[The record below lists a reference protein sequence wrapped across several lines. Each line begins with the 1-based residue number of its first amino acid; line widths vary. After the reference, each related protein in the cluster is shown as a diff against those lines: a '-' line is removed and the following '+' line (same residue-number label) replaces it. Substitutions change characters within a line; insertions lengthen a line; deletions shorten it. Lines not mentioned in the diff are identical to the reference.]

1 MYFAYFTLVQ
11 KLISNTF
18 VYLSMKYIHAFK
30 KYINISKEEF
40 SLSSY
45 LYNRF
50 SLNYFLLR
58 RKLRNG
64 DKDHHFYFPPFL
76 PLSLPFLLHFQ
87 LKKAAIRWILPLFLF
102 GERGGWLGYAAISRL
117 VLKRC

>member
-1 MYFAYFTLVQ
+1 
-11 KLISNTF
+11 
-18 VYLSMKYIHAFK
+18 MKYIHAFK
-30 KYINISKEEF
+30 KFINISKEEF

-76 PLSLPFLLHFQ
+76 PPSPPPPSLSAKESGDQMDFTPSFC
-87 LKKAAIRWILPLFLF
+87 A
-102 GERGGWLGYAAISRL
+102 G
-117 VLKRC
+117 